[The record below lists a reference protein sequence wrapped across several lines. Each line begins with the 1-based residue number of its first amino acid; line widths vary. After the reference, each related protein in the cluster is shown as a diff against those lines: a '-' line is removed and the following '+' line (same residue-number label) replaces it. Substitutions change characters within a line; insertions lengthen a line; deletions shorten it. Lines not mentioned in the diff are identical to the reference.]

1 MNAEVYNKTMT
12 ELNRDTIIPVE
23 LEKTPSSDHA
33 VNLVKAAISG
43 IPIIGGPISSL
54 VNDYIPNKK
63 KDRILNF
70 TKQISENIERFED
83 EINEDFVKTDEFAY
97 LFEQTYK
104 LVLENYQKEKL
115 DSLMGLLVN
124 SLRESDFKAD
134 NIEYYLK
141 KIETLSPLHLGMLRF
156 LSFPVDC
163 FAEKGIKP
171 EDVKSYDF
179 SQTLQTY
186 FKEVSIDVLKGTFG
200 DLYQMGFTNTDKS
213 IFGTTTA
220 NSGVN
225 IISGRVS
232 SLGKDFIKFCTLEL
246 EK

>member
-1 MNAEVYNKTMT
+1 MSEKIEISKKTIVPA
-12 ELNRDTIIPVE
+12 D
-23 LEKTPSSDHA
+23 LEKTPSSNHI
-33 VNLVKAAISG
+33 VNVVKAAISG

-63 KDRILNF
+63 LKRLLDF
-70 TKQISENIERFED
+70 TKQLSENIERFKD
-83 EINEDFVKTDEFAY
+83 EIDEEFVKTDEFAY

-115 DSLMGLLVN
+115 DSLMALLVN
-124 SLRESDFKAD
+124 SLRGRDLKAD
-134 NIEYYLK
+134 TMEYYLK

-163 FAEKGIKP
+163 FAEIGIKP
-171 EDVKSYDF
+171 EDVKDYNF
-179 SQTLQTY
+179 SRTLQAY
-186 FKEVSIDVLKGTFG
+186 FRDVPLDVLKGVFG
-200 DLYQMGFTNTDKS
+200 DIHQMGFTNTDQI
-213 IFGTTTA
+213 IFGALTA
-220 NSGVN
+220 GSGVG

-232 SLGKDFIKFCTLEL
+232 SLGKDFMKFCTLEL